1 MTRFQQALALCALI
15 ALGVAAAVPRDAAL
29 WARAVPAA
37 AALLVAVVGLF
48 HPGLGSAVAVLAGAV
63 AGIAVTGV
71 VWLWQATMLL
81 ALGLLFALSR
91 VWPNLGSVRE
101 PLGRVLG
108 WATFGCAAVTP
119 GALVAWVL
127 LLQPDL
133 SDITRNLPA
142 VNPALLVLGGIGFAL
157 LNALCEE
164 WIWRGVIQSR
174 LTALFSPRVAVVV
187 QALSFGVVH
196 AHGFPRGIV
205 GVALAGTWA
214 ILLGALRARAG
225 GLLAPTIAHV
235 VADATIATITIL
247 WLR

>member
-15 ALGVAAAVPRDAAL
+15 ALGIAAAVPHDATL
-29 WARAVPAA
+29 WARALPAA

-48 HPGLGSAVAVLAGAV
+48 HLGLGSAVAVLAGAV
-63 AGIAVTGV
+63 AGIAVTGAV
-71 VWLWQATMLL
+71 WQATMLL

-91 VWPNLGSVRE
+91 MWPGLGSVRQ
-101 PLGRVLG
+101 PLGRVPG

-133 SDITRNLPA
+133 SDITRNIPE
-142 VNPALLVLGGIGFAL
+142 VNPALLMLGGVGFAL

-174 LTALFSPRVAVVV
+174 LTALFSTPVAVVV
-187 QALSFGVVH
+187 QALSFGVAH
-196 AHGFPRGIV
+196 THGFPRGIV
-205 GVALAGTWA
+205 GVALAGSWA

-225 GLLAPTIAHV
+225 GLLSPTIAHV
-235 VADATIATITIL
+235 VADATIAAIILL